1 MSLFDWFRPKTELYV
16 EPGLLKRLIEIEARQ
31 VTLERSVKTID
42 AEWSEWFDKFRH
54 MYARLAKRI
63 KDADQAQ
70 GENGDS
76 QKSLQD
82 DPGRTIAPIPSPG
95 ASHGPHRNLS
105 ATRRNY

>member
-1 MSLFDWFRPKTELYV
+1 MSLFDWFRPRTELYV

-63 KDADQAQ
+63 KDADSAT
-70 GENGDS
+70 ESREDAPRPTI
-76 QKSLQD
+76 
-82 DPGRTIAPIPSPG
+82 DPVPSPG
-95 ASHGPHRNLS
+95 AGNGPFRGPS
-105 ATRRNY
+105 ASRRNY

>member
-1 MSLFDWFRPKTELYV
+1 MWPFRTAAPKTELYV

-63 KDADQAQ
+63 KDAAEVDGNGAQ
-70 GENGDS
+70 
-76 QKSLQD
+76 SLED
-82 DPGRTIAPIPSPG
+82 APGRAIEPPPSPG
-95 ASHGPHRNLS
+95 HSGVFPHRYP
-105 ATRRNY
+105 APGARRNY